1 MSTPFEEYNDFLK
14 SLLNEQLSSL
24 NEQQI
29 TSNIEFEVWCD
40 LLDFYAQTYYD
51 NCEFK
56 IMPLAQLVLY
66 ARGELK
72 IEKDIELD
80 KNNVHSPAGLVVAYR
95 DYEDIMHGFTY
106 STHAIYDEEI
116 DDYNL
121 GGKNRVLLCTTPNK
135 GDEEEGNEH
144 YTYAVIERILEENI
158 KSYAGNSHATI
169 SAFEF
174 YDFLCQ
180 QPVDVVRENLRPL
193 FEMVMKRFTEPMYK
207 EYYGASSGVCE
218 EFYKLIASM
227 LDKKQSNIIYHPAAG
242 PGNIIKHLNE
252 RDIIATTYTKS
263 EYLYIYFLY
272 QLTLDSQGQYVDVEM
287 DLMTDD
293 VIWSGLNCLNRHFGF
308 PQYIKTSF
316 ILFDNINFEKNFLRL
331 LWEEITYRW
340 NSIKGCFLVHSRDLV
355 CLKELLNGRYSFD
368 CAISFAKTVSKVI
381 FMPNELVAIIIDKQ
395 KEENCNITLVD
406 ATDEEKFTAKNV
418 LRNIRTGK
426 KCYELTIDEFADTD
440 FRFDINSI
448 LRRRINL
455 RPKKG
460 MKVVQLKELLLRPH
474 LDIYNLQTIQHKID
488 YYALNYSSFLPYYS
502 LNGKTLKN
510 INEREVANYTYQLLL
525 VNINEIRKYQP
536 KIFVINDGFTQGIE
550 FGEVWQ
556 YKIKKE
562 SVDARYLINEMT
574 KEYFIKQLFPCSNV
588 NVFSEW
594 QTFLDCYIYIPDEKE
609 TLTPVERQ
617 KLLLNAEKMEFI
629 NELLQSY
636 DYDIEKIVA
645 TEKGC
650 LPKGTKLYRGQ
661 YIILE
666 SISSGGFGKTYKAKY
681 IGNDSKQFAH
691 TVAIKEFFDDKFQKR
706 TIGTTDVIN
715 PSNHMKMINVVRK
728 KFFEEAKKIKEFSD
742 CDNIVKVYEVFDENN
757 TSYYSMEYIEGKSL
771 QNYVPRG
778 GALEEAEAVHIIRQ
792 VAHALKRMHG
802 AKPKMLHLDVKPSN
816 IMIADDGRVVLID
829 FGTAHRNLEKISD
842 CSTVLNIKS
851 NGYSPRDQIKSAD
864 ETYDIYSLGATLLYM
879 LGGIKEEEKEES
891 HLGDYE
897 GVLPNTLVSISEEIQ
912 QCIDKSMQD
921 RPCNRPQS
929 IDEFLAML
937 PS

>member
-51 NCEFK
+51 NCKFK
-56 IMPLAQLVLY
+56 IMPLVLLVLY

-80 KNNVHSPAGLVVAYR
+80 KNNVHSPAGLVAAYR

-144 YTYAVIERILEENI
+144 YTHALIEKIFEENI
-158 KSYAGNSHATI
+158 KPYAGNSHATI

-180 QPVDVVRENLRPL
+180 QPVDVVRENLRSL
-193 FEMVMKRFTEPMYK
+193 FEMVMKRITEPMYK

-242 PGNIIKHLNE
+242 PGNFLKHLDGQ
-252 RDIIATTYTKS
+252 DIIATTYTKS
-263 EYLYIYFLY
+263 EYLYICFLY
-272 QLTLDSQGQYVDVEM
+272 KLTLDSQGQYVDVEM

-293 VIWSGLNCLNRHFGF
+293 IIWSDLNCLNRHFGF
-308 PQYIKTSF
+308 PEYIETSF
-316 ILFDNINFEKNFLRL
+316 LFFDNINFEKNFLKE
-331 LWEEITYRW
+331 LWSEITYRW
-340 NSIKGCFLVHSRDLV
+340 NSLKGCFLVHLRDLV

-368 CAISFAKTVSKVI
+368 CATSFAKTVSKVI

-395 KEENCNITLVD
+395 KEEDSNITLVD

-474 LDIYNLQTIQHKID
+474 IDIYNLQTIQHKID

-556 YKIKKE
+556 YEIKKE
-562 SVDARYLINEMT
+562 SVDAQYLINEMT

-617 KLLLNAEKMEFI
+617 KVLLNAEKMEYI
-629 NELLQSY
+629 NKLLQSY
-636 DYDIEKIVA
+636 DYDIEKIVS
-645 TEKGC
+645 TEKTF
-650 LPKGTKLYRGQ
+650 LPYGTKLCGGQ
-661 YIILE
+661 YMIID
-666 SISSGGFGKTYKAKY
+666 SISNGGFGKTYKAKY
-681 IGNDSKQFAH
+681 IGEDSKRFAH
-691 TVAIKEFFDDKFQKR
+691 TVVIKEFFYNQLQKRATGTTEVISSSNQIKNINKVRDKFFTEAEK
-706 TIGTTDVIN
+706 I
-715 PSNHMKMINVVRK
+715 RK
-728 KFFEEAKKIKEFSD
+728 FSD
-742 CDNIVKVYEVFDENN
+742 CDNIIKVYDVFDENN
-757 TSYYSMEYIEGKSL
+757 TSYYSMEYIKGKNL
-771 QNYVPRG
+771 RDYVPSG
-778 GALEEAEAVHIIRQ
+778 GALEESEALLIIRK
-792 VAHALKRMHG
+792 VANALKRMHSEG
-802 AKPKMLHLDVKPSN
+802 MLHFDVKPAN

-829 FGTAHRNLEKISD
+829 FGAAHRFFGESSEYTQPLD
-842 CSTVLNIKS
+842 VRS
-851 NGYSPRDQIKSAD
+851 NGYSAPEPIEVAKES
-864 ETYDIYSLGATLLYM
+864 YDIYSLGATLSYM
-879 LGGIKEEEKEES
+879 LGGIIEAEDECKDEIDS
-891 HLGDYE
+891 
-897 GVLPNTLVSISEEIQ
+897 LPMLVPMSDKVRL
-912 QCIDKSMQD
+912 CIDKAMKYKKED
-921 RPCNRPQS
+921 RQQN

-937 PS
+937 PCE

>member
-135 GDEEEGNEH
+135 DDEEEGNEH

-180 QPVDVVRENLRPL
+180 QPVDIVRENLRPL
-193 FEMVMKRFTEPMYK
+193 FEMLMKRITEPMYK
-207 EYYGASSGVCE
+207 DYYGASPSVCE
-218 EFYKLIASM
+218 EFYKLIGSM

-242 PGNIIKHLNE
+242 PGNVIKHMDE
-252 RDIIATTYTKS
+252 RDIVATTYAKS

-272 QLTLDSQGQYVDVEM
+272 KLTLENNRGGDVEM

-293 VIWSGLNCLNRHFGF
+293 VIWSDLNCLNRHFGF
-308 PQYIKTSF
+308 PQYLETSF
-316 ILFDNINFEKNFLRL
+316 LLFDNINFEKNFLKE
-331 LWEEITYRW
+331 LWSEITYRW
-340 NSIKGCFLVHSRDLV
+340 NSLKGCFLVHSRDLAQI
-355 CLKELLNGRYSFD
+355 KEMLNDRYSFD
-368 CAISFAKTVSKVI
+368 CATSFAKTVSKVI

-395 KEENCNITLVD
+395 KEENSNITLVD

-562 SVDARYLINEMT
+562 SVDARYLINEMR

-617 KLLLNAEKMEFI
+617 KVLLNAEKMEYI
-629 NELLQSY
+629 NKLLQSY
-636 DYDIEKIVA
+636 DYDIEKIVS
-645 TEKGC
+645 TEKTF
-650 LPKGTKLYRGQ
+650 LPYGTKLCGGQ
-661 YIILE
+661 YMIID
-666 SISSGGFGKTYKAKY
+666 SISNGGFGKTYKAKY
-681 IGNDSKQFAH
+681 IGEDSKRFAH
-691 TVAIKEFFDDKFQKR
+691 TVVIKEFFYNQLQKRATGTTEVISSSNQIKNINKVRDKFFTEAEK
-706 TIGTTDVIN
+706 I
-715 PSNHMKMINVVRK
+715 RK
-728 KFFEEAKKIKEFSD
+728 FSD
-742 CDNIVKVYEVFDENN
+742 CDNIIKVYDVFDENN
-757 TSYYSMEYIEGKSL
+757 TSYYSMEYIKGKNL
-771 QNYVPRG
+771 RDYVPRG
-778 GALEEAEAVHIIRQ
+778 GALEESEAVRIIRL
-792 VAHALKRMHG
+792 VANALKRMHSEG
-802 AKPKMLHLDVKPSN
+802 MLHFDVKPAN

-829 FGTAHRNLEKISD
+829 FGAAHRFFGESD
-842 CSTVLNIKS
+842 EYTQPLDVRS
-851 NGYSPRDQIKSAD
+851 NGYSAPEPIEVAKES
-864 ETYDIYSLGATLLYM
+864 YDIYSLGATLLYM
-879 LGGIKEEEKEES
+879 LGGIIEAEDECKDEIDS
-891 HLGDYE
+891 
-897 GVLPNTLVSISEEIQ
+897 LPMLVPMSDKVRL
-912 QCIDKSMQD
+912 CIDKAMKYKKED
-921 RPCNRPQS
+921 RQQS